1 MSEPIGIIGLGR
13 VGLPAAKA
21 WLNDGH
27 KVFGYDI
34 NPLAVD
40 EFVAAG
46 GIDLPAP
53 ADVARHA
60 YSVIVMVLNDDQAME
75 VVKGKNGV
83 VHGTHADTNIVCM
96 STINQRTVE
105 SLAALCQEKNIAF
118 VDCPFTGGPARIASR
133 DLTLIAAA
141 PPEALQR
148 VERIL
153 QAIGKITRVGTSP
166 GQGQAVKH
174 CNQLVVAVTH
184 AATMEMITLARKL
197 GLDPALVT
205 SIVANGIAG
214 SDYFRL
220 LSKSVLNNTPSPGSL
235 GQMCKDVDIVKNTL
249 REYDMRAYVTEAAAR
264 YFAVAREQGMSERE
278 GADLIRVVEQMA
290 DGEWEIGK

>member
-1 MSEPIGIIGLGR
+1 MSEPLGIIGLGR

-21 WLNDGH
+21 WMNDGH
-27 KVFGYDI
+27 KVFGYDV

-46 GIDLPAP
+46 GIDLPTP

-60 YSVIVMVLNDDQAME
+60 YGVIVMVLNDEQALE
-75 VVKGKNGV
+75 VIKAKNGLL
-83 VHGTHADTNIVCM
+83 HGTHADTTVVCM
-96 STINQRTVE
+96 STINRRTVE
-105 SLAALCQEKNIAF
+105 SLATLCQEKNIAF

-133 DLTLIAAA
+133 DLTLMAAA
-141 PPEALQR
+141 TPEALQR

-174 CNQLVVAVTH
+174 CNQLMVAVTH
-184 AATMEMITLARKL
+184 AATMEVIILARKL
-197 GLDPALVT
+197 GLDPALVA
-205 SIVANGIAG
+205 SVVANGIAG

-220 LSKSVLNNTPSPGSL
+220 LSKSILNNTPSPGSL

-249 REYDMRAYVTEAAAR
+249 RDKDMRAYVTEAAAR
-264 YFAVAREQGMSERE
+264 YFAAAKEQGMSERE
-278 GADLIRVVEQMA
+278 GADLLRIVEQISEK
-290 DGEWEIGK
+290 GWGK